1 VKQRKYLVAGCSGAI
16 GRLLPRSFYR
26 SVILWNSLLPTGYLF
41 YQRKKKAIIFRYIIF
56 HYLIMLPTLTL
67 KPFYHR
73 GKENTGIVF
82 SYNTDL
88 SNSIKKIKDA
98 RWSQTHKCWYLPI
111 TRQHYDWLKEAVDK
125 GYDR

>member
-1 VKQRKYLVAGCSGAI
+1 
-16 GRLLPRSFYR
+16 
-26 SVILWNSLLPTGYLF
+26 
-41 YQRKKKAIIFRYIIF
+41 
-56 HYLIMLPTLTL
+56 MLPTLTL